1 VSIFQLPYFV
11 KRHANTRPRFTLS
24 PSLSLPRV
32 ASHLPFTFTGADLYA
47 LCSDAMLKA
56 VTRSARQVDDRVAA
70 VNTERANQGKHA
82 VTIAG
87 FFDHHATPSDLEVQ
101 VEEQDFELARK
112 ELTPSVSYEELKHYE
127 KVRDQ
132 FEGGPKKEK
141 PQQAQIEADVG
152 QEMQAVTTTTTSSSK
167 SQMSESDKK
176 FARDKFNE
184 LMARRTSSKN
194 AVPQSN
200 GGGDHGDNGGNSSG
214 DDDDYVIRTDRLTI
228 NGSANGNG
236 NGRPS
241 GGKGKG
247 KGKSRENPVV
257 QEVDGEGEDLYD

>member
-1 VSIFQLPYFV
+1 MSTPPKRPYFSE
-11 KRHANTRPRFTLS
+11 RQHANILSRFTLS

-70 VNTERANQGKHA
+70 VNAERATQGKHA

-87 FFDHHATPSDLEVQ
+87 FFDHHATASDLEVQ

-132 FEGGPKKEK
+132 FEGGAKKEIS
-141 PQQAQIEADVG
+141 QAQLEGDMG
-152 QEMQAVTTTTTSSSK
+152 QEMQAVSSSK

-176 FARDKFNE
+176 FAREKFNE

-200 GGGDHGDNGGNSSG
+200 GGGDHGGDSSG
-214 DDDDYVIRTDRLTI
+214 DDDDDYVIRTDRLTI
-228 NGSANGNG
+228 NGNANG

-257 QEVDGEGEDLYD
+257 EELDGEGEDLYD

>member
-1 VSIFQLPYFV
+1 
-11 KRHANTRPRFTLS
+11 
-24 PSLSLPRV
+24 
-32 ASHLPFTFTGADLYA
+32 
-47 LCSDAMLKA
+47 MLKA

-70 VNTERANQGKHA
+70 VNAERAAQGKHA

-87 FFDHHATPSDLEVQ
+87 FFDHHATASDLEVQ

-132 FEGGPKKEK
+132 FEGGAKKEN
-141 PQQAQIEADVG
+141 PQAQPEDDMG
-152 QEMQAVTTTTTSSSK
+152 QEMQAVSSSK

-176 FARDKFNE
+176 FAREKFNE

-200 GGGDHGDNGGNSSG
+200 GGGDHGDNAGDSSG

-228 NGSANGNG
+228 NGNANG

-257 QEVDGEGEDLYD
+257 EELDGKGEDLYD

>member
-1 VSIFQLPYFV
+1 
-11 KRHANTRPRFTLS
+11 
-24 PSLSLPRV
+24 
-32 ASHLPFTFTGADLYA
+32 
-47 LCSDAMLKA
+47 MLKA
-56 VTRSARQVDDRVAA
+56 VTRSARQIDDRVAT
-70 VNTERANQGKHA
+70 VNAERASHGKHA

-87 FFDHHATPSDLEVQ
+87 FFDHHATASDLEVQ

-132 FEGGPKKEK
+132 FEGGPPKKEQT
-141 PQQAQIEADVG
+141 PVRPEIDMG
-152 QEMQAVTTTTTSSSK
+152 QEMQTVASRR
-167 SQMSESDKK
+167 QMSESDKK

-194 AVPQSN
+194 AVPQIN
-200 GGGDHGDNGGNSSG
+200 GDGGEHDDNGVADSG
-214 DDDDYVIRTDRLTI
+214 DEDDYVVRTDRLTI
-228 NGSANGNG
+228 NGNANANG
-236 NGRPS
+236 NGRPA

-257 QEVDGEGEDLYD
+257 DDGDVEGEDLYD

>member
-1 VSIFQLPYFV
+1 LPTILYP
-11 KRHANTRPRFTLS
+11 KQTTNPPPRFTLS

-32 ASHLPFTFTGADLYA
+32 ASQLPFTFTGADLYA

-56 VTRSARQVDDRVAA
+56 VTRSARQVDDRVAT
-70 VNTERANQGKHA
+70 VNAERATHGKQA

-132 FEGGPKKEK
+132 FEGGPPKKEQ
-141 PQQAQIEADVG
+141 PPAQLEIDMG
-152 QEMQAVTTTTTSSSK
+152 QEMQTVTSK
-167 SQMSESDKK
+167 RQMSESDKK

-194 AVPQSN
+194 AVPQIN
-200 GGGDHGDNGGNSSG
+200 GGGEHDDNGVADSG
-214 DDDDYVIRTDRLTI
+214 DEDDYVVRTDRLTI
-228 NGSANGNG
+228 NGNANGNG
-236 NGRPS
+236 TGRPA

-247 KGKSRENPVV
+247 KGKSREGPVV
-257 QEVDGEGEDLYD
+257 DEGDMEGEDLYD

>member
-1 VSIFQLPYFV
+1 
-11 KRHANTRPRFTLS
+11 
-24 PSLSLPRV
+24 
-32 ASHLPFTFTGADLYA
+32 
-47 LCSDAMLKA
+47 MLKA

-70 VNTERANQGKHA
+70 VNAERATQGKHA

-87 FFDHHATPSDLEVQ
+87 FFDHHATASDLEVQ
-101 VEEQDFELARK
+101 VEEQDFELARR

-141 PQQAQIEADVG
+141 PQAQLEVDMG
-152 QEMQAVTTTTTSSSK
+152 QEMQTVTSK

-184 LMARRTSSKN
+184 LMARRTSSKT
-194 AVPQSN
+194 AVPQIN
-200 GGGDHGDNGGNSSG
+200 GGGDHGENDGASSG

-228 NGSANGNG
+228 IGNANG

-257 QEVDGEGEDLYD
+257 EEMDGEGEDLYD

>member
-1 VSIFQLPYFV
+1 
-11 KRHANTRPRFTLS
+11 
-24 PSLSLPRV
+24 
-32 ASHLPFTFTGADLYA
+32 
-47 LCSDAMLKA
+47 MLKA

-70 VNTERANQGKHA
+70 VNAERANQGKHA

-87 FFDHHATPSDLEVQ
+87 FFDHHATASDLEVQ

-132 FEGGPKKEK
+132 FEGGAKKDK
-141 PQQAQIEADVG
+141 AQAQLEEGDMG
-152 QEMQAVTTTTTSSSK
+152 QEMQAVSSSK

-176 FARDKFNE
+176 FAREKFNE

-200 GGGDHGDNGGNSSG
+200 GGEDYGDNGGNSSG

-228 NGSANGNG
+228 NGNANG
-236 NGRPS
+236 NGRPT
-241 GGKGKG
+241 GGKGNG

-257 QEVDGEGEDLYD
+257 EELDGKGEDLYD

>member
-1 VSIFQLPYFV
+1 
-11 KRHANTRPRFTLS
+11 
-24 PSLSLPRV
+24 
-32 ASHLPFTFTGADLYA
+32 
-47 LCSDAMLKA
+47 MLKA

-70 VNTERANQGKHA
+70 VNAQRAATNKHP

-132 FEGGPKKEK
+132 FEGGPPKKE
-141 PQQAQIEADVG
+141 QAQSAIDEG
-152 QEMQAVTTTTTSSSK
+152 QEMQTVANASEK
-167 SQMSESDKK
+167 RQMSESDKT

-184 LMARRTSSKN
+184 LMARRTSSK
-194 AVPQSN
+194 ASVPQVN
-200 GGGDHGDNGGNSSG
+200 GRGGEDGGASSG
-214 DDDDYVIRTDRLTI
+214 DDDDFVVRTDRLTL
-228 NGSANGNG
+228 NGNG
-236 NGRPS
+236 NSSGGRATSQPV

-247 KGKSRENPVV
+247 KGKSREDAVV
-257 QEVDGEGEDLYD
+257 DAAEDVGEDLYD

>member
-1 VSIFQLPYFV
+1 MSPTPQAVILFGKTY
-11 KRHANTRPRFTLS
+11 ANVPSRFTLS
-24 PSLSLPRV
+24 PSLSLPHV

-70 VNTERANQGKHA
+70 VNAERAAQNKHA
-82 VTIAG
+82 LTIAG
-87 FFDHHATPSDLEVQ
+87 FFDHHATASDLEVQ

-132 FEGGPKKEK
+132 FEGGAKKEK
-141 PQQAQIEADVG
+141 PQAQPEGGDMG
-152 QEMQAVTTTTTSSSK
+152 QKMQAVSSSK
-167 SQMSESDKK
+167 SQILESDKK
-176 FARDKFNE
+176 FAREKFNE
-184 LMARRTSSKN
+184 LMAKRTSSKN

-200 GGGDHGDNGGNSSG
+200 GGGDHDDNVGESSG

-228 NGSANGNG
+228 NGNANG
-236 NGRPS
+236 NGRPTS
-241 GGKGKG
+241 GKGKAKGKG

-257 QEVDGEGEDLYD
+257 EEVDGEGEDLYD

>member
-1 VSIFQLPYFV
+1 MFA
-11 KRHANTRPRFTLS
+11 KEHTNTSPRFTLS

-32 ASHLPFTFTGADLYA
+32 ASQLPFTFTGADLYA

-70 VNTERANQGKHA
+70 VNAERANQGKHA

-87 FFDHHATPSDLEVQ
+87 FFDHHATASDLEVQ

-141 PQQAQIEADVG
+141 PQAQLEADVG
-152 QEMQAVTTTTTSSSK
+152 QEMQAITSSK

-184 LMARRTSSKN
+184 LMTRRTSSKN
-194 AVPQSN
+194 AVPQIIN
-200 GGGDHGDNGGNSSG
+200 GGGDRGENGGASSG

-228 NGSANGNG
+228 NGNGNG
-236 NGRPS
+236 NGRPTS
-241 GGKGKG
+241 VKGKG
-247 KGKSRENPVV
+247 KGKSRDNPVV
-257 QEVDGEGEDLYD
+257 EEGDGEGEDLYD

>member
-1 VSIFQLPYFV
+1 
-11 KRHANTRPRFTLS
+11 
-24 PSLSLPRV
+24 
-32 ASHLPFTFTGADLYA
+32 
-47 LCSDAMLKA
+47 MLKA

-70 VNTERANQGKHA
+70 VNAERAAQGKHA

-87 FFDHHATPSDLEVQ
+87 FFDHHATASDLEVQ

-132 FEGGPKKEK
+132 FEGGAKKEK
-141 PQQAQIEADVG
+141 EKSQAQLEGDMG
-152 QEMQAVTTTTTSSSK
+152 QEMQAVISSK

-176 FARDKFNE
+176 FAREKFNE
-184 LMARRTSSKN
+184 LMSRRTSSKN

-200 GGGDHGDNGGNSSG
+200 GGGDYGENGGASSG

-228 NGSANGNG
+228 NGNANG

-247 KGKSRENPVV
+247 KGKSRENPV
-257 QEVDGEGEDLYD
+257 EELDGEGEDLYD